1 MTPRQAVL
9 QSFGPS
15 HYVVQFDCDECI
27 STISRKQLVRPLQ
40 PHLGER
46 CWVNWNG
53 EDYSAKV
60 IAMGDLATVKKAEAD
75 ILLHLDED
83 AEVSQEG
90 AANNRSPPKKKR
102 RFGFGKSKD
111 TKKKAKKTSQKK
123 EKQERKA
130 FCDGTGFTSRF
141 AYICSCW

>member
-27 STISRKQLVRPLQ
+27 STISRKQLVRPPQ
-40 PHLGER
+40 PHLGEQ

-60 IAMGDLATVKKAEAD
+60 IAMSDLATVKKAEAD
-75 ILLHLDED
+75 ILLHVDED

-90 AANNRSPPKKKR
+90 AANYHSPPKKKR
-102 RFGFGKSKD
+102 RFGFGSPRTQRRRLRQHYKKRETRKKSLL
-111 TKKKAKKTSQKK
+111 
-123 EKQERKA
+123 
-130 FCDGTGFTSRF
+130 
-141 AYICSCW
+141 